1 MFMTLHDFM
10 GMVAN
15 GCNFNSGEKMT
26 LRAPFLDS
34 SVNFGF
40 FNPKYNFYF
49 KIIVLIKLVTMF
61 LL

>member
-10 GMVAN
+10 GMVEN

-40 FNPKYNFYF
+40 FNPKYIFFHRIFILNHSSY
-49 KIIVLIKLVTMF
+49 
-61 LL
+61 

>member
-40 FNPKYNFYF
+40 FNPKYNFLHRIF
-49 KIIVLIKLVTMF
+49 ILKS
-61 LL
+61 